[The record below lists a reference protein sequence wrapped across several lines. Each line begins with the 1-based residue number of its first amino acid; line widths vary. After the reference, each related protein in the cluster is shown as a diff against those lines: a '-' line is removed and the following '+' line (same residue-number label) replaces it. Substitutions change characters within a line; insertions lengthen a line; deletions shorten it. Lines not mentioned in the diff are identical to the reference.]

1 MELLRSPTD
10 RSAWG
15 ITARKESCCYR
26 TRLCHGLW
34 KKRGLEKSKNR
45 LSHPA
50 WKSRN
55 VRGIPTF
62 PQPRLR
68 LKFKNRT
75 DRVLRKADI
84 LICYEHACWA
94 YVGRMK
100 PPQPGCMT
108 MQQLCKVMHAG
119 GYALTGSQCGR
130 FLSFRSP

>member
-84 LICYEHACWA
+84 LICYE
-94 YVGRMK
+94 
-100 PPQPGCMT
+100 Q
-108 MQQLCKVMHAG
+108 
-119 GYALTGSQCGR
+119 GR
-130 FLSFRSP
+130 FLVFEIGEQRRHNYWEFQRAKRVLV

>member
-55 VRGIPTF
+55 VRGIPTL

-84 LICYEHACWA
+84 LICYEQYFAIQSIA
-94 YVGRMK
+94 NQSGLK
-100 PPQPGCMT
+100 I
-108 MQQLCKVMHAG
+108 
-119 GYALTGSQCGR
+119 
-130 FLSFRSP
+130 